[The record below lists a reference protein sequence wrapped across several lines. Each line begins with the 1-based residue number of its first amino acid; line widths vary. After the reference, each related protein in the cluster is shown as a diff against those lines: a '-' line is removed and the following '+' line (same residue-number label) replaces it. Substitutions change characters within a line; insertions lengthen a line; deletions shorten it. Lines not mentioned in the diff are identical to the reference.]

1 MYDQLRFIEK
11 APEMGGS
18 LSAKMKWFVLFIK
31 AWPKQLYK
39 KKTTA
44 AFGKNLQY
52 S

>member
-1 MYDQLRFIEK
+1 MYDQFHFIKK
-11 APEMGGS
+11 APEKKKL

-39 KKTTA
+39 VKITE
-44 AFGKNLQY
+44 AFGKILQY